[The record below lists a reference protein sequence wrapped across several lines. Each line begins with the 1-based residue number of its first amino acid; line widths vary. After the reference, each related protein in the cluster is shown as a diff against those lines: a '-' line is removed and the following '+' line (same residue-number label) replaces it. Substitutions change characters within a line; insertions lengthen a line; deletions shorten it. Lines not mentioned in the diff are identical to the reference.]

1 MLLIGSAAL
10 RHYTEDMREPVD
22 YDYICTHEE
31 FEEQIEFFKTLGVL
45 KAVYPLSGSSMVAKL
60 KDGTIY
66 EFSIAWHGSSNA
78 DILEYNDK
86 YNYSRGYA
94 SRDVLL
100 MIKLSHR
107 YKKNSVHFHK
117 TMNDI
122 RMLREMGA
130 NVNKKKLKAILR
142 KREEETYTYSHP
154 SLMQNK
160 REFFQEVDTFYKYEH
175 DDIHVAVA
183 VDGQPAYTKFSK
195 DGQEVAV
202 DKAKWKELDLR
213 TQLLAGLEE
222 SYVLAIERS
231 LVPHPNVLTPDQA
244 FLKALEKVCTSIT
257 SGWFRQFCWENY
269 DNIVS
274 LHRETEDSLGSFYL
288 RFKAALA
295 DGKIRKFND
304 NANVS

>member
-10 RHYTEDMREPVD
+10 RHYTDDMREPVD

-31 FEEQIEFFKTLGVL
+31 FEDQIEFFKALGKL

-60 KDGTIY
+60 TDGSIY
-66 EFSIAWHGSSNA
+66 EFSLAWPGTSNA
-78 DILEYNDK
+78 DILEYNDR
-86 YNYSRGYA
+86 YNSGRSYA

-107 YKKNSVHFHK
+107 YKKNSVHFLK
-117 TMNDI
+117 TMRDI
-122 RMLREMGA
+122 QLLREMGA

-142 KREEETYTYSHP
+142 KREEETYTYAHP

-160 REFFQEVDTFYKYEH
+160 RQFFQEVDSFYVYEH
-175 DDIHVAVA
+175 DDIHIAVA
-183 VDGQPAYTKFSK
+183 VGDAPAYTKFSR

-202 DKAKWKELDLR
+202 DKAKWDTLDLR
-213 TQLLAGLEE
+213 DKLLAGLEE

-231 LVPHPNVLTPDQA
+231 LVPHPNVLTTDEA

-274 LHRETEDSLGSFYL
+274 LHRETEDTLGNYYL

-295 DGKIRKFND
+295 DGKIRKFNGR
-304 NANVS
+304 